1 MHKSVKTLTLSGG
14 TAGAE
19 DWESVETVI
28 GGPVRVFRIDIDDAL
43 VTAASPGLEFDDDA
57 GTALAASDAS
67 TLLFTEDD
75 DAVEHE
81 GRIVAAVVAA
91 VDACAENDEVVVTIF
106 YE

>member
-19 DWESVETVI
+19 DWESAEIVI
-28 GGPVRVFRIDIDDAL
+28 GGPVRVFRIDIDDTG
-43 VTAASPGLEFDDDA
+43 VTAASPGLEFDDAD
-57 GTALAASDAS
+57 GVSLAATDAS

-81 GRIVAAVVAA
+81 GRIVESVVAA
-91 VDACAENDEVVVTIF
+91 CDALAEDDEVAVTIF